1 MSPSNSSKTAIVVG
15 GGIVGASCAL
25 YLLREGF
32 DCTLIEK
39 DAPGQASSG
48 GNAGNLGEASFVPIA
63 LPGLIWRLPKMML
76 DPNSPLRV
84 RWQDFPVMLPWFL
97 RFLMTSR
104 REKVSEIAS
113 SLHSMMEHL
122 MDAYR
127 PLLQMSDTGNLV
139 QRRGR
144 LQVHESAAK
153 FAGAR
158 FAIDMR
164 RDYGIAAEDLTGD
177 EARELEPALG
187 PNVYAAYHM
196 PNAYMCIH
204 PSEMVLAFT
213 CALASNGGTL
223 LREEARRIE
232 DVGNG
237 RGRVITDKGE
247 HIADCVVV
255 AAGSW
260 STKLVKPLGVR
271 VPMVPERGYN
281 TMLPNDGV
289 GLKTPIT
296 AGDRY
301 IVMSP
306 MQHGLRIS
314 GIAEYAAID
323 TSPNWRLVDR
333 MIEQA
338 KQILP
343 GLSNEGRYDWQGS
356 RPSTPDNKPVIDRL
370 KRFPWAYL
378 AFGHGHIGLGTG
390 AITGR
395 LIGQL
400 AAGREPEIDISPF
413 RHDRRYF

>member
-39 DAPGQASSG
+39 DTPGQASSG

-63 LPGLIWRLPKMML
+63 LPGLAWRLPKMML
-76 DPNSPLRV
+76 DPNSPLIV
-84 RWQDFPVMLPWFL
+84 RWQHFPVLLPWFL
-97 RFLMTSR
+97 RFVLTSR
-104 REKVSEIAS
+104 RGKVTEIAS
-113 SLHSMMEHL
+113 SLYAIMEHL

-127 PLLQMSDTGNLV
+127 PLLQMSDTDNLV
-139 QRRGR
+139 QQRGR

-196 PNAYMCIH
+196 PNAYMCAD
-204 PSEMVLAFT
+204 PSELVQSFAR
-213 CALASNGGTL
+213 ALVSNGGSL
-223 LREEARRIE
+223 LCEEARRIE
-232 DVGNG
+232 DVGDG
-237 RGRVITDKGE
+237 RGRVITDGSE
-247 HIADCVVV
+247 HIADAVVV
-255 AAGSW
+255 AAGPW
-260 STKLVKPLGVR
+260 STKLVEPLGVR
-271 VPMVPERGYN
+271 VPIIPERGYHA
-281 TMLPNDGV
+281 MLSNDGI

-301 IVMSP
+301 VLMSP
-306 MQHGLRIS
+306 MQHGLRVS
-314 GIAEYAAID
+314 GVAEYAAIETPPD
-323 TSPNWRLVDR
+323 WRLVDR
-333 MIEQA
+333 MIGHA
-338 KQILP
+338 KQLLP
-343 GLSNEGRYDWQGS
+343 GLSDEDRVDWQGS

-378 AFGHGHIGLGTG
+378 AFGHGHVGMGTG

-395 LIGQL
+395 LISQL
-400 AAGREPEIDISPF
+400 AAGREPAIDISPF